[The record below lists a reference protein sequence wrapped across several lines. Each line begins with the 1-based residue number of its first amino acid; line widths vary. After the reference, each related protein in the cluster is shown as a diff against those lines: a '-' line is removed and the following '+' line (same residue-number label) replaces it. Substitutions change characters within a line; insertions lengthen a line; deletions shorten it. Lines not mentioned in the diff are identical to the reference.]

1 MRGRASR
8 IGLTG
13 GIGSGKSTFGAL
25 LQKRGAALV
34 DSDQIARQVT
44 GPGGAAIAAIA
55 QRFGPE
61 FVDDTGALDR
71 GRMRELAYSAPDA
84 RTALEAIV
92 HPLVSLHSSQQAQ
105 AAEDAGTRVIVF
117 DVPLLVE
124 SGRWVQRL
132 DTVIVIDC
140 PPAVQIQRVMSRSGL
155 NQSTVEAILAAQSP
169 RNIRRASADIVV
181 HNGDNCTLVD
191 LQKMAEQV
199 ATQLGL

>member
-44 GPGGAAIAAIA
+44 GPGGAAIAAIV

-71 GRMRELAYSAPDA
+71 GRMRELAYSAPEA

-140 PPAVQIQRVMSRSGL
+140 PPALQIQRVMSRSGL
-155 NQSTVEAILAAQSP
+155 NRSTVEAILAAQSP

-181 HNGDNCTLVD
+181 HNGDNCTLAD

-199 ATQLGL
+199 ATRLGL

>member
-44 GPGGAAIAAIA
+44 GPGGAAIAAIV

-92 HPLVSLHSSQQAQ
+92 HPLVSLHSSRQAQ

-132 DTVIVIDC
+132 DAVIVIDC

-155 NQSTVEAILAAQSP
+155 NRSTVEAILAAQSP

-181 HNGDNCTLVD
+181 HNGDNCTLAD
-191 LQKMAEQV
+191 LHKMAEQV
-199 ATQLGL
+199 ATRLGL

>member
-1 MRGRASR
+1 MHGRASR

-55 QRFGPE
+55 HRFGPE
-61 FVDDTGALDR
+61 FVDDAGALDR

-132 DTVIVIDC
+132 DAVIVIDC

-155 NQSTVEAILAAQSP
+155 SQSTVEAILAAQSP

-181 HNGDNCTLVD
+181 HNGDNCTLAD
-191 LQKMAEQV
+191 LHKMAEQV
-199 ATQLGL
+199 ATRLGL

>member
-155 NQSTVEAILAAQSP
+155 NRSTVEAILAAQSP

-181 HNGDNCTLVD
+181 HNGDNCTLAD

-199 ATQLGL
+199 ATRLGL

>member
-61 FVDDTGALDR
+61 FVDDTGALNR

-140 PPAVQIQRVMSRSGL
+140 PPAVQIERVMSRSGL
-155 NQSTVEAILAAQSP
+155 SQSTVEAILAAQSP

-181 HNGDNCTLVD
+181 HNGDNCTLAD

-199 ATQLGL
+199 ATRLGL

>member
-1 MRGRASR
+1 M
-8 IGLTG
+8 
-13 GIGSGKSTFGAL
+13 
-25 LQKRGAALV
+25 

-55 QRFGPE
+55 HRFGHE

-71 GRMRELAYSAPDA
+71 GRMRELAYSTPDA

-140 PPAVQIQRVMSRSGL
+140 PPALQIQRVMSRSGL
-155 NQSTVEAILAAQSP
+155 NRSTVEAILAAQSP

-181 HNGDNCTLVD
+181 HNGDNCTLAD

-199 ATQLGL
+199 ATRLGL

>member
-132 DTVIVIDC
+132 DAVIVIDC

-155 NQSTVEAILAAQSP
+155 NRSTVEAILAAQSP

-181 HNGDNCTLVD
+181 HNGDNCTLAD
-191 LQKMAEQV
+191 LHKMAEQV
-199 ATQLGL
+199 ATRLGL

>member
-92 HPLVSLHSSQQAQ
+92 HPLVSLHSTQQAQ

-132 DTVIVIDC
+132 DAVIVIDC

-155 NQSTVEAILAAQSP
+155 NRSTVEAILAAQSP

-181 HNGDNCTLVD
+181 HNGDNCTLAD
-191 LQKMAEQV
+191 LHKMAEQV
-199 ATQLGL
+199 ATRLGL

>member
-132 DTVIVIDC
+132 DAVIVIDC

-155 NQSTVEAILAAQSP
+155 NQSTDEAILAAQSP

-181 HNGDNCTLVD
+181 HNGDNCTLAD

>member
-44 GPGGAAIAAIA
+44 GPGGAAIAAIV

-132 DTVIVIDC
+132 DAVIVIDC

-181 HNGDNCTLVD
+181 HNGDNCTLAD

-199 ATQLGL
+199 ATRLGL

>member
-44 GPGGAAIAAIA
+44 GPGGAAIAAIV

-92 HPLVSLHSSQQAQ
+92 HPLVSLHSTQQAQ

-140 PPAVQIQRVMSRSGL
+140 PPALQIQRVMSRSGL
-155 NQSTVEAILAAQSP
+155 NRSTVEAILAAQSP

-181 HNGDNCTLVD
+181 HNGDNCTLAD
-191 LQKMAEQV
+191 LHKMAEQV
-199 ATQLGL
+199 ATRLGL

>member
-1 MRGRASR
+1 MHGRASR

-44 GPGGAAIAAIA
+44 GPGGAAIAAIV

-71 GRMRELAYSAPDA
+71 GRMRELAYSTPEA
-84 RTALEAIV
+84 RMALEAIV

-132 DTVIVIDC
+132 DAVIVIDC

-155 NQSTVEAILAAQSP
+155 SQSTVEAILAAQSP

-181 HNGDNCTLVD
+181 HNGDNCTLAD
-191 LQKMAEQV
+191 LHKMAKQV
-199 ATQLGL
+199 ATRLGL

>member
-13 GIGSGKSTFGAL
+13 GIGSGKSTFGAV

-44 GPGGAAIAAIA
+44 GPGGAAIAAIV

-132 DTVIVIDC
+132 DAVIVIDC

-155 NQSTVEAILAAQSP
+155 NRSTVEAILAAQSP

-181 HNGDNCTLVD
+181 HNGDNCTLAD

-199 ATQLGL
+199 ATRLGL

>member
-44 GPGGAAIAAIA
+44 GPGGAAIAAIV

-61 FVDDTGALDR
+61 FVDDAGALDR

-132 DTVIVIDC
+132 DAVIVIDC

-181 HNGDNCTLVD
+181 HNGDNCTLAD

-199 ATQLGL
+199 ATRLGL

>member
-44 GPGGAAIAAIA
+44 GPGGAAIAAIV

-140 PPAVQIQRVMSRSGL
+140 PPALQIQRVMSRSGL

-181 HNGDNCTLVD
+181 HNGDNCTLAD

-199 ATQLGL
+199 ATRLGL

>member
-44 GPGGAAIAAIA
+44 GPEGAAIAAIA

-132 DTVIVIDC
+132 DAVIVIDC

-181 HNGDNCTLVD
+181 HNGDNCTLAD

-199 ATQLGL
+199 ATRLGL

>member
-1 MRGRASR
+1 MHGRASR

-61 FVDDTGALDR
+61 FLDDTGALDR
-71 GRMRELAYSAPDA
+71 GRMRELVYSTPEA
-84 RTALEAIV
+84 RMALEAIV
-92 HPLVSLHSSQQAQ
+92 HPLVSLHSNQQAQ
-105 AAEDAGTRVIVF
+105 AAEDAGVRAIVF

-132 DTVIVIDC
+132 DAVIVIDC

-181 HNGDNCTLVD
+181 HNGDNCTLAD

>member
-44 GPGGAAIAAIA
+44 GPGGAAIAAIV

-140 PPAVQIQRVMSRSGL
+140 PPALQIQRVMSRSGL
-155 NQSTVEAILAAQSP
+155 NRSTVEAIWLPNLPATFGAHRPISWFTMVIIARWP
-169 RNIRRASADIVV
+169 IFTRWRN
-181 HNGDNCTLVD
+181 
-191 LQKMAEQV
+191 K
-199 ATQLGL
+199 

>member
-44 GPGGAAIAAIA
+44 GPGGAAIAAIV

-132 DTVIVIDC
+132 DAVIVIDC

-155 NQSTVEAILAAQSP
+155 SQSTVEAILAAQSP

-181 HNGDNCTLVD
+181 HNGDNCTLAD

-199 ATQLGL
+199 ATRLGL

>member
-155 NQSTVEAILAAQSP
+155 SQSTVEAILAAQSP

-181 HNGDNCTLVD
+181 HNGDNCTLAD

-199 ATQLGL
+199 ATRLGL

>member
-1 MRGRASR
+1 MHGRASR

-44 GPGGAAIAAIA
+44 GPGGAAIAAIV

-132 DTVIVIDC
+132 DAVIVIDC

-155 NQSTVEAILAAQSP
+155 NRSTVEAILAAQSP

-181 HNGDNCTLVD
+181 HNGDNCTLAD
-191 LQKMAEQV
+191 LHKMAEQV
-199 ATQLGL
+199 ATRLGL

>member
-8 IGLTG
+8 IGPTG
-13 GIGSGKSTFGAL
+13 GIGSGKSTFGAV

-44 GPGGAAIAAIA
+44 GPGGAAIAAIV

-84 RTALEAIV
+84 RTAFEAIV

-155 NQSTVEAILAAQSP
+155 NRSTVEAILAAQSP

-181 HNGDNCTLVD
+181 HNGDNCTLAD

-199 ATQLGL
+199 ATRLGL

>member
-92 HPLVSLHSSQQAQ
+92 HPLVSLHSTQQAQ

-132 DTVIVIDC
+132 DAVIVIDC
-140 PPAVQIQRVMSRSGL
+140 PPALQIQRVMSRSGL
-155 NQSTVEAILAAQSP
+155 NRSTVEAILAAQSP

-181 HNGDNCTLVD
+181 HNGDNCTLAD
-191 LQKMAEQV
+191 LHKMAEQV
-199 ATQLGL
+199 ATRLGL

>member
-71 GRMRELAYSAPDA
+71 GRMRELAYSTPEA
-84 RTALEAIV
+84 RMALEAIV
-92 HPLVSLHSSQQAQ
+92 HPLVSLHSGQQAQ

-132 DTVIVIDC
+132 DAVIVIDC

-181 HNGDNCTLVD
+181 HNGDNCTLAD

-199 ATQLGL
+199 ATRLGL

>member
-71 GRMRELAYSAPDA
+71 GRMRELAYSAPEA

-140 PPAVQIQRVMSRSGL
+140 PPALQIQRVMSRSGL
-155 NQSTVEAILAAQSP
+155 NRSTVEAILAAQSP

-181 HNGDNCTLVD
+181 HNGDNCTLAD
-191 LQKMAEQV
+191 LHKMAEQV
-199 ATQLGL
+199 APRLGL

>member
-1 MRGRASR
+1 MHWRASR

-132 DTVIVIDC
+132 DAVIVIDC
-140 PPAVQIQRVMSRSGL
+140 PPALQIQRVMSRSGL
-155 NQSTVEAILAAQSP
+155 NRSTVEAILAAQSP

-181 HNGDNCTLVD
+181 HNGDNCTLAD
-191 LQKMAEQV
+191 LHKMAEQV
-199 ATQLGL
+199 ATRLGL

>member
-44 GPGGAAIAAIA
+44 GPGGAAIAAIV

-155 NQSTVEAILAAQSP
+155 NRSTVEAILAAQSP

-181 HNGDNCTLVD
+181 HNGDNCTLAD
-191 LQKMAEQV
+191 LHKMAEQV
-199 ATQLGL
+199 ATRLGL

>member
-13 GIGSGKSTFGAL
+13 GIGSGKSTFGAV

-44 GPGGAAIAAIA
+44 GPGGAAIAAIV

-155 NQSTVEAILAAQSP
+155 NRSTVEAILAAQSP

-181 HNGDNCTLVD
+181 HNGDNCTLAD
-191 LQKMAEQV
+191 LHKMAEQV
-199 ATQLGL
+199 ATRLGL

>member
-44 GPGGAAIAAIA
+44 GPGGAAIAAIV

-61 FVDDTGALDR
+61 FVDDAGALDR

-140 PPAVQIQRVMSRSGL
+140 PPALQIQRVMSRSGL
-155 NQSTVEAILAAQSP
+155 NRSTVEAILAAQSP

-181 HNGDNCTLVD
+181 HNGDNCTLAD

-199 ATQLGL
+199 ATRLGL

>member
-1 MRGRASR
+1 M
-8 IGLTG
+8 
-13 GIGSGKSTFGAL
+13 
-25 LQKRGAALV
+25 

-44 GPGGAAIAAIA
+44 GPGGAAIAAIV

-132 DTVIVIDC
+132 DAVIVIDC
-140 PPAVQIQRVMSRSGL
+140 PSAVQIQRVMSRSGL
-155 NQSTVEAILAAQSP
+155 NQSTVETILAAQSP

-181 HNGDNCTLVD
+181 HNGDNCTLAD

-199 ATQLGL
+199 ATRLGL

>member
-44 GPGGAAIAAIA
+44 GPGGAAIAAIV

-84 RTALEAIV
+84 RTAMEAIV

-132 DTVIVIDC
+132 DAVIVIDC

-181 HNGDNCTLVD
+181 HNGDNCTLAD
-191 LQKMAEQV
+191 LHKMAEQV
-199 ATQLGL
+199 ATRLGL

>member
-13 GIGSGKSTFGAL
+13 GIGSGKSTFGAV

-44 GPGGAAIAAIA
+44 GPGGAAIAAIV

-92 HPLVSLHSSQQAQ
+92 HPLVSLHSRQQAQ

-181 HNGDNCTLVD
+181 HNGDNCTLAD
-191 LQKMAEQV
+191 LHKMAEQV
-199 ATQLGL
+199 ATRLGL

>member
-44 GPGGAAIAAIA
+44 GPGGAAISAIV

-132 DTVIVIDC
+132 DAVIVIDC

-155 NQSTVEAILAAQSP
+155 NRSTVEAILAAQSP

-181 HNGDNCTLVD
+181 HNGDNCTLAD

-199 ATQLGL
+199 ATRLGL

>member
-44 GPGGAAIAAIA
+44 GPGGAAIAAIV

-71 GRMRELAYSAPDA
+71 GRMRELAYSKPDA

-132 DTVIVIDC
+132 DAVIVIDC

-155 NQSTVEAILAAQSP
+155 NRSTVEAILAAQSP

-181 HNGDNCTLVD
+181 HNGDNCTLAD
-191 LQKMAEQV
+191 LHKMAEQV
-199 ATQLGL
+199 ATRLGL

>member
-44 GPGGAAIAAIA
+44 GPGGAAIAAIV

-124 SGRWVQRL
+124 SGHWVQRL
-132 DTVIVIDC
+132 DAVIVIDC
-140 PPAVQIQRVMSRSGL
+140 PPALQIQRVMSRSGL
-155 NQSTVEAILAAQSP
+155 NRSTVEAILAAQSP

-181 HNGDNCTLVD
+181 HNGDNCTLAD
-191 LQKMAEQV
+191 LHKMAEQV
-199 ATQLGL
+199 ATRLGL

>member
-181 HNGDNCTLVD
+181 HNGDNCTLAD
-191 LQKMAEQV
+191 LHKMAEQV
-199 ATQLGL
+199 ATRLGL

>member
-44 GPGGAAIAAIA
+44 GPGGSAIAAIA

-132 DTVIVIDC
+132 DAVIVIDC

-155 NQSTVEAILAAQSP
+155 NRSTVEAILAAQSP

-181 HNGDNCTLVD
+181 HNGDNCTLAD
-191 LQKMAEQV
+191 LHKMAEQV
-199 ATQLGL
+199 ATRLGL